1 VGDASAPLKVIRAV
15 APIRICDNGG
25 WTDTWFARR
34 GRVFNIAVT
43 PYVEVEVRLY
53 GEGVDRDP
61 VTIHLENYGERSPIG
76 PDALPDR
83 HPLVEATLDEVGLP
97 EGFSAEVSIASRVP
111 PGSST
116 GTSAA
121 ASVALIAALDELTP
135 GRMTRHE
142 IATTAH
148 RVEVDRLGLQSGVQD
163 QLCAAYG
170 GINFIEIS
178 SYPQAKVTQIPLS
191 DAVRRELE
199 ARLILVC
206 LGRPHVSSDIHD
218 RVIAAVAEES
228 GDSPLLAGLREA
240 ADNARDAVCAED
252 LVAFGRALT
261 TNTELQRR
269 LHPDL
274 ISHEAQ
280 TVIDTAAALGASGWK
295 VNGAGGDGGSVT
307 ILCGPGRDDPH
318 RLHGALSDA
327 DPSFSVVP
335 TTLSREGVR
344 AWEQRAAIGQ

>member
-1 VGDASAPLKVIRAV
+1 MGFVGDSSAPLKVIRAV

-43 PYVEVEVRLY
+43 PYVEVEVCLH
-53 GEGVDRDP
+53 GEGADGDP
-61 VTIHLENYGERSPIG
+61 VTIHLENYGERYSFG

-83 HPLVEATLDEVGLP
+83 YPLVEATLDEVGLP
-97 EGFSAEVSIASRVP
+97 RGVRAEVSIASGVP

-121 ASVALIAALDELTP
+121 ASVALIAALDALTP

-142 IATTAH
+142 IAMTAH
-148 RVEVDRLGLQSGVQD
+148 RVEVDRLGLQSGIQD

-170 GINFIEIS
+170 GVNFIEIS
-178 SYPQAKVTQIPLS
+178 AYPEAKVTQIPLP
-191 DAVRRELE
+191 DGLRRELE
-199 ARLILVC
+199 ARLVLVC
-206 LGRPHVSSDIHD
+206 LGRPHVSSDIHG
-218 RVIAAVAEES
+218 RVIAALSGES

-240 ADNARDAVCAED
+240 ADDARYAVRAGD
-252 LVAFGRALT
+252 LVALGRTLT
-261 TNTELQRR
+261 SNTELQRQ

-280 TVIDTAAALGASGWK
+280 TVIDAAAACGALGWK
-295 VNGAGGDGGSVT
+295 VNGAGGEGGSVT
-307 ILCGPGRDDPH
+307 ILCGPGEEARNRMH
-318 RLHGALSDA
+318 RALSDA
-327 DPSFSVVP
+327 DPSFCVVP
-335 TTLSREGVR
+335 TTLSRVGVR
-344 AWEQRAAIGQ
+344 AWE

>member
-1 VGDASAPLKVIRAV
+1 MMGFVGDSSAPLKVIRAV

-43 PYVEVEVRLY
+43 PYVEVEVCLLE
-53 GEGVDRDP
+53 EGADGDP
-61 VTIHLENYGERSPIG
+61 VTIHLENYGERYSLG
-76 PDALPDR
+76 PGALPDR
-83 HPLVEATLDEVGLP
+83 YPLVEATLDEVGLP
-97 EGFSAEVSIASRVP
+97 RGVRAEVSIASGVP

-121 ASVALIAALDELTP
+121 ASVALIAALDALTP

-142 IATTAH
+142 IAMTAH

-170 GINFIEIS
+170 GVNFIEIPA
-178 SYPQAKVTQIPLS
+178 YPEANVTQIPLP
-191 DAVRRELE
+191 DGVRRELE
-199 ARLILVC
+199 ARLVLVC

-218 RVIAAVAEES
+218 SVIAALAGES
-228 GDSPLLAGLREA
+228 VDSPLLAGLREA
-240 ADNARDAVCAED
+240 ADDARDAVRAGD
-252 LVAFGRALT
+252 LVALGRTLT
-261 TNTELQRR
+261 SNTELQRQ

-280 TVIDTAAALGASGWK
+280 TVMDTAAACGALGWK
-295 VNGAGGDGGSVT
+295 VNGAGGEGGSVT
-307 ILCGPGRDDPH
+307 ILCGPGEAASH
-318 RLHGALSDA
+318 RIHRALSDA
-327 DPSFSVVP
+327 DPSFSIVH

-344 AWEQRAAIGQ
+344 TWEE

>member
-15 APIRICDNGG
+15 APIRVCDNGG

-34 GRVFNIAVT
+34 GRVFNVAVT
-43 PYVEVEVRLY
+43 PYVEVEVCLY
-53 GEGVDRDP
+53 GGDVDGDP
-61 VTIHLENYGERSPIG
+61 VTMHLENYGERYSFG

-83 HPLVEATLDEVGLP
+83 YPLVEATIDEIGLP
-97 EGFSAEVSIASRVP
+97 QGIRAEVSIASGVP

-121 ASVALIAALDELTP
+121 ASVALIAALDALTP

-142 IATTAH
+142 IAVTAH
-148 RVEVDRLGLQSGVQD
+148 RIEVERLELQSGVQD

-170 GINFIEIS
+170 GVNYIDIS
-178 SYPQAKVTQIPLS
+178 SYPDATVTQLPLS
-191 DAVRRELE
+191 DSLRRELE
-199 ARLILVC
+199 ASLVLVC
-206 LGRPHVSSDIHD
+206 LGRPHVSSDMHD
-218 RVIAAVAEES
+218 RVIAALAEQG

-240 ADNARDAVCAED
+240 ADAARDALRAGD
-252 LVAFGRALT
+252 LIALGRT
-261 TNTELQRR
+261 MTSNTELQRQ

-280 TVIDTAAALGASGWK
+280 TVIDTAAAFGASGWK

-307 ILCGPGRDDPH
+307 ILCGHEDGAKGRLERALIEIDP
-318 RLHGALSDA
+318 L
-327 DPSFSVVP
+327 FQVVP
-335 TTLSREGVR
+335 TTLSSEGVR
-344 AWEQRAAIGQ
+344 IWQE

>member
-1 VGDASAPLKVIRAV
+1 MMGLVGDASAHLRVIRAV

-43 PYVEVEVRLY
+43 PYVEVEVCLH
-53 GEGVDRDP
+53 GEGVDGDP
-61 VTIHLENYGERSPIG
+61 VTIHLENYGERYSFG

-83 HPLVEATLDEVGLP
+83 HPLVEATLDEIGLP
-97 EGFSAEVSIASRVP
+97 RGVCAEVSISSGVP

-121 ASVALIAALDELTP
+121 ASVALIAALDALTP

-142 IATTAH
+142 IALTAH

-170 GINFIEIS
+170 GINFIDVS
-178 SYPQAKVTQIPLS
+178 AYPEAKVTQIPLPNG
-191 DAVRRELE
+191 VRRELE
-199 ARLILVC
+199 ARLVLVC

-218 RVIAAVAEES
+218 RVIAALAGEG

-240 ADNARDAVCAED
+240 ADDARDAIRAGD
-252 LVAFGRALT
+252 LVAFGRTLT
-261 TNTELQRR
+261 SNTELQRL

-280 TVIDTAAALGASGWK
+280 TVIDTAAAFGALGWK
-295 VNGAGGDGGSVT
+295 VNGAGGEGGSVT
-307 ILCGPGRDDPH
+307 ILCGPGEKAKH
-318 RLHGALSDA
+318 RLQCAVSDA
-327 DPSFSVVP
+327 DPSFRVVP
-335 TTLSREGVR
+335 TTLSRDGVR
-344 AWEQRAAIGQ
+344 VWEE

>member
-1 VGDASAPLKVIRAV
+1 VGDATAPLKVIRAV

-53 GEGVDRDP
+53 GGELDGDP
-61 VTIHLENYGERSPIG
+61 VTIHLENYGERYSFG

-83 HPLVEATLDEVGLP
+83 NRNPLVEATLDEVGLP
-97 EGFSAEVSIASRVP
+97 RGACAEVSIASGVP

-121 ASVALIAALDELTP
+121 ASVALIAALDALTA

-142 IATTAH
+142 IAMTAH

-170 GINFIEIS
+170 GVNFIDMPA
-178 SYPQAKVTQIPLS
+178 YPEATVTQLPLP
-191 DAVRRELE
+191 DGVHRELE
-199 ARLILVC
+199 ARLVLVC

-218 RVIAAVAEES
+218 RVIAALSGEG
-228 GDSPLLAGLREA
+228 GDSPLLAGLRGA
-240 ADNARDAVCAED
+240 ADDARAALQAGD
-252 LVAFGRALT
+252 LVALGRTLT
-261 TNTELQRR
+261 SNTELQRQ

-274 ISHEAQ
+274 ISRQAQ
-280 TVIDTAAALGASGWK
+280 IVIDTAAAFGASGWK
-295 VNGAGGDGGSVT
+295 VNGAGGEGGSVT
-307 ILCGPGRDDPH
+307 ILCGPHEEAKH
-318 RLHGALSDA
+318 RLRRALSDA
-327 DPSFSVVP
+327 DPSFRIVP
-335 TTLSREGVR
+335 TALSREGVR
-344 AWEQRAAIGQ
+344 VWEE

>member
-1 VGDASAPLKVIRAV
+1 MMGFVGDASAPTKVIRAA

-25 WTDTWFARR
+25 WTDTWFAGR

-43 PYVEVEVRLY
+43 PYVEVGVCLH
-53 GEGVDRDP
+53 GEGPDGDP
-61 VTIHLENYGERSPIG
+61 VTIHLENYGERYSFG

-83 HPLVEATLDEVGLP
+83 YPLVEATLDEVGLP
-97 EGFSAEVSIASRVP
+97 RGVRAEVSIASGIP

-121 ASVALIAALDELTP
+121 ASVALIAALDALTP

-142 IATTAH
+142 IAMTAH

-170 GINFIEIS
+170 GVNFIDIPA
-178 SYPQAKVTQIPLS
+178 YPDAKVTQIPLP

-199 ARLILVC
+199 ARLVLVC

-218 RVIAAVAEES
+218 RVIATLAGES

-240 ADNARDAVCAED
+240 ADDARDAVWAGD
-252 LVAFGRALT
+252 LVALGRTLIS
-261 TNTELQRR
+261 NTELQRQ

-280 TVIDTAAALGASGWK
+280 TVIDTAAACSASGWK
-295 VNGAGGDGGSVT
+295 VNGAGGEGGSVT
-307 ILCGPGRDDPH
+307 ILCGPGEKAKRRMH
-318 RLHGALSDA
+318 RALADA
-327 DPSFSVVP
+327 DPSFCIVP

-344 AWEQRAAIGQ
+344 VWEE